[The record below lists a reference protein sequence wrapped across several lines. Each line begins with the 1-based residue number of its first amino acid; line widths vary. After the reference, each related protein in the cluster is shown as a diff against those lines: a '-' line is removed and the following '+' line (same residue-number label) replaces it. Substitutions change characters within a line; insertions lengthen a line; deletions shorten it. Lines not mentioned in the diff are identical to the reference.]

1 MVILALLGNI
11 SQETSP
17 RAEGTARLS
26 RYWIK
31 REQAVLAQEASPRK
45 TENNCFILSR
55 WNLPTGLFID
65 TNRPVA
71 SNITTG
77 MTPMRRTAPPSPKTM
92 QIEMMEEEREEQQRA
107 LEQIED
113 SCMETR
119 LW

>member
-45 TENNCFILSR
+45 TENRSFFPQVLSIAVE
-55 WNLPTGLFID
+55 LVVKDIVPAPKPQG
-65 TNRPVA
+65 
-71 SNITTG
+71 NITSG
-77 MTPMRRTAPPSPKTM
+77 SHLQWLAVDCSKVSPS
-92 QIEMMEEEREEQQRA
+92 
-107 LEQIED
+107 
-113 SCMETR
+113 SG
-119 LW
+119 